1 MFIKPI
7 EKSLEREF
15 TLLASRIDGEFYYSN
30 LYRLMYAT
38 DASVYREIPLAV
50 VYPRHKKDIKEVIAF
65 AFREKLSIIPRTAG
79 TSLAGQVVGNGI
91 VVDVS
96 KHMTQIIEVN
106 AEEKWVRVQ
115 PGVILDE
122 LNKYLESFGLFF
134 GPETST
140 SNRCMLGGMVGN
152 NACGAHSLIYGST
165 RDHVIALNTILSDGS
180 EAVFEPLSNDELEQK
195 KQLNTLEARIYNQ
208 LFDILSNPIN
218 QENIR
223 NEYPDKNIRRRNTAY
238 AIDIILEQ
246 QPFNSEGEKF
256 NLSKLIAGSEGT
268 LAFITEIKLN
278 LVDIPPKDKGLLCAH
293 FNTVN
298 ESLKANLIA
307 IKHKPASV
315 ELIDSVIINCTKQNI
330 EQNKNRFFI
339 EGEPGAILI
348 IEFFDTSEAL
358 ILERADALIKE
369 LKANKMGYHYPVL
382 FKTDINKV
390 WALRKAGLGLLSN
403 VEGDA
408 KPVAVIEDTAVNVE
422 SLPDYIDDFQKLL
435 KKHQLDCVYYAH
447 VATGELHLRPVLNLR
462 KKEDVELFRIIL
474 HETALLVKK
483 YKGSLSGEHG
493 DGRLRGEF
501 IPLMIGEK
509 NYELIKE
516 IKQVWDPHRIF
527 NNRKIVE
534 TPPMN
539 TSLRYEVSQKN
550 KEIRTIFDFSKNNG
564 ILGAVELCNGS
575 ADCRR
580 TVQSGGLMCP
590 SYMASLNET
599 DSTRARAN
607 ILREFL
613 TRSSKNN
620 PFAHKELN
628 QVMDLCLSCKACKS
642 ECPSNV
648 DMTKLKA
655 EFLFHY
661 YKEHPASLRTRLIA
675 YITTIN
681 KIGSISPLLF
691 NFFISNGL
699 FSTIIKKILGFAPKR
714 SIPLLY
720 KPTLRK
726 WAARNLKTLNEKTFQ
741 KTRVILLN
749 DEFTNYNDTE
759 TGIKTI
765 KLLTKLGYRVE
776 LSSIKISGRT
786 FLSKG
791 LLRKAKEIANK
802 NIQSLNKTLDEDKIL
817 VGVEPS
823 AILSFRDEYLD
834 LASIDNKAEAKQI
847 ASKSFMLDEFISAE
861 YEKGHIKQNSFTE
874 EKRKIYLHG
883 HCHQK
888 ALASVIPTKKMLQIP
903 VNYEV
908 VEIKSSCCGMA
919 GSFGYE
925 KEHYEMSMKVGEL
938 SLLPAVRKA
947 EGESQICAPGTSCR
961 HQIKDGTGRTA
972 YHPAVILFEALI
984 KSGGEDK

>member
-7 EKSLEREF
+7 EKSIGKELDNLR
-15 TLLASRIDGEFYYSN
+15 SCIDGELYYSN
-30 LYRLMYAT
+30 LYRLLYAT

-50 VYPRHKKDIKEVIAF
+50 VYPKNKNDVKTIIGF
-65 AFREKLSIIPRTAG
+65 ASKQQLSIIPRTAG

-96 KHMTQIIEVN
+96 KHMTKIIEVN
-106 AEEKWVRVQ
+106 PAEKWVKVQ

-122 LNKYLESFGLFF
+122 LNKYLEPYQLFF
-134 GPETST
+134 VPETST

-165 RDHVIALNTILSDGS
+165 RDHVIALDTILSDGS
-180 EAVFEPLSNDELEQK
+180 EVRFCALSNDELEQK
-195 KQLNTLEARIYNQ
+195 RKLNTLEGKIYEHMMG
-208 LFDILSNPIN
+208 ILSDATN
-218 QENIR
+218 QENIKR
-223 NEYPDKNIRRRNTAY
+223 EYPDKNIKRRNTSY

-246 QPFNSEGEKF
+246 QPFNKNGEPF

-268 LAFITEIKLN
+268 LAFISEITLN
-278 LVDIPPKDKGLLCAH
+278 LVDLPPKNKGLLCAH
-293 FNTVN
+293 FNSVN

-307 IKHKPASV
+307 LKHKPVSV

-339 EGEPGAILI
+339 KGEPGAILI
-348 IEFFDTSEAL
+348 IEFFDTSEEV
-358 ILERADALIKE
+358 ILERAAQLIEE
-369 LKANKMGYHYPVL
+369 LKQNNMGYHYQVL
-382 FKTDINKV
+382 FKADIQKV

-403 VEGDA
+403 VEGEA

-422 SLPDYIDDFQKLL
+422 LLPDYIDDFQKLL
-435 KKHQLDCVYYAH
+435 KKHGLSCVYYAH
-447 VATGELHLRPVLNLR
+447 VATGELHLRPVLNL
-462 KKEDVELFRIIL
+462 KKKDDVELFRTIL
-474 HETALLVKK
+474 YETALLVKK
-483 YKGSLSGEHG
+483 YRGSLSGEHG

-501 IPLMIGEK
+501 IPLMIGEM
-509 NYELIKE
+509 NYKLIKE
-516 IKQVWDPHRIF
+516 IKKLWDPDVLF
-527 NNRKIVE
+527 NNRKIVD

-539 TSLRYEVSQKN
+539 TSLRYDAGQKD
-550 KEIRTIFDFSKNNG
+550 KTIDTIFDFSKNNG

-590 SYMASLNET
+590 SYMATLNET

-613 TRSSKNN
+613 SRSDKNN
-620 PFAHKELN
+620 PFDHKEIN

-648 DMTKLKA
+648 DMTKMKA

-661 YKEHPASLRTRLIA
+661 YKKHPASTRTMLIA
-675 YITTIN
+675 YITSIN
-681 KIGSISPLLF
+681 KLGSYVPSLF
-691 NFFISNGL
+691 NFFVSNPL
-699 FSTIIKKILGFAPKR
+699 FSVIIKKILGFASKR
-714 SIPLLY
+714 SIPKLY
-720 KPTLRK
+720 KTTLKK
-726 WAARNLKTLNEKTFQ
+726 WAKKHLKNLNKSTYQETQ
-741 KTRVILLN
+741 IILFN

-759 TGIKTI
+759 IGIKAI
-765 KLLTKLGYRVE
+765 KLLTHLGYHVE
-776 LSSIKISGRT
+776 LSDTEISGRT

-791 LLRKAKEIANK
+791 LLKKAKEIANH
-802 NIQSLNKTLDEDKIL
+802 NIQIINKVLTDNKLLI
-817 VGVEPS
+817 GIEPS
-823 AILSFRDEYLD
+823 AILSFRDEYID
-834 LASIDNKAEAKQI
+834 LAYSENKTLAKNI
-847 ASKSFMLDEFISAE
+847 SSKSFMLDEFISSE
-861 YEKGHIKQNSFTE
+861 FEKGYINANLFKQQ
-874 EKRKIYLHG
+874 KQKIYLHG

-888 ALASVIPTKKMLQIP
+888 ALASIVPTKKMLQIP

-925 KEHYEMSMKVGEL
+925 KEHYEVSMKVGEL

-947 EGESQICAPGTSCR
+947 EQDSLICAPGTSCR
-961 HQIKDGTGRTA
+961 HQIKDGTGRKV
-972 YHPAVILFEALI
+972 YHPAEILYEALI
-984 KSGGEDK
+984 GSE